1 MNHVLPCAHM
11 LCPTSCGGVGQ
22 STPGPAGVF
31 NPSACRLSF
40 LASVVTLC
48 ARYMLDL
55 PDKARQDY
63 CHLCTRYTRL
73 SLSLSLTVCICILQA
88 LELCLSHKTALQ
100 TYPQFLPAHL
110 VISLPQVHPHCISLS
125 ILLNHFLYQLPHHE
139 YILHAPSASSE
150 RCLLSHWSPWS
161 SVTLHTCCVP

>member
-1 MNHVLPCAHM
+1 MDHVLLCAHM

-31 NPSACRLSF
+31 NPSVCRLSF

-73 SLSLSLTVCICILQA
+73 SLSLSLSSSA
-88 LELCLSHKTALQ
+88 FAFSKHLSCVYHTRQHYKHT
-100 TYPQFLPAHL
+100 H
-110 VISLPQVHPHCISLS
+110 
-125 ILLNHFLYQLPHHE
+125 
-139 YILHAPSASSE
+139 SS
-150 RCLLSHWSPWS
+150 S
-161 SVTLHTCCVP
+161 LHTLS